1 MMKYWKIVLLLAVV
15 LLLFLIGGGS
25 GYRYLGGAHSLDV
38 VGEASMHGGDLDLP
52 GSGWSNYG
60 NDAGGHRFSS
70 AAQITADNV
79 ADLEMAWQFSTA
91 DLQKKQSAIVEFFA
105 DVEDPRRDNA
115 NRRHDLLDII
125 VIAVMSVICGA
136 DSWTEVAMGGEAKEK
151 WLRTFLTLRNGI
163 PSHDTFGRVFSLID
177 PVQFRTA
184 FGRFVAAIAELA
196 PREVVAVDGKT
207 VRRSHDRSNDRKRYT
222 WSAPGLRRTA

>member
-79 ADLEMAWQFSTA
+79 ADLEMAWQFSTD
-91 DLQKKQSAIVEFFA
+91 DLQTKQSAIGRSIAEATPILA
-105 DVEDPRRDNA
+105 DDVLVFCTPFND
-115 NRRHDLLDII
+115 
-125 VIAVMSVICGA
+125 VIALDPATGEQRWRFNAGINLDQQPGNQFVCRG
-136 DSWTEVAMGGEAKEK
+136 VAH
-151 WLRTFLTLRNGI
+151 WQ
-163 PSHDTFGRVFSLID
+163 D
-177 PVQFRTA
+177 
-184 FGRFVAAIAELA
+184 
-196 PREVVAVDGKT
+196 
-207 VRRSHDRSNDRKRYT
+207 DR
-222 WSAPGLRRTA
+222 G

>member
-1 MMKYWKIVLLLAVV
+1 MKYWKIVLLLAVV

-79 ADLEMAWQFSTA
+79 ADLEMAWQFSTG
-91 DLQKKQSAIVEFFA
+91 DLQAKQFAIGRSIAEATPILA
-105 DVEDPRRDNA
+105 DDVLVFCTPFND
-115 NRRHDLLDII
+115 
-125 VIAVMSVICGA
+125 VIALDPATGKQRWRFDANSNLDQRPANGFVCRGVSYWRDDGGSGVCASRIL
-136 DSWTEVAMGGEAKEK
+136 MGTNDGRLIAVDAK
-151 WLRTFLTLRNGI
+151 NGRSCQS
-163 PSHDTFGRVFSLID
+163 SHLCHYHLHLCHHPHHQENLSLI
-177 PVQFRTA
+177 
-184 FGRFVAAIAELA
+184 E
-196 PREVVAVDGKT
+196 E
-207 VRRSHDRSNDRKRYT
+207 H
-222 WSAPGLRRTA
+222 